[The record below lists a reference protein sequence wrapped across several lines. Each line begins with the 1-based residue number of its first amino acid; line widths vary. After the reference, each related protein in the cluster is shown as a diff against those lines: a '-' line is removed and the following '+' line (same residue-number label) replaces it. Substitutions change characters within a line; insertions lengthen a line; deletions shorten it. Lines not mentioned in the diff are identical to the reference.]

1 MDWPKIL
8 LLTEVGLDDA
18 VRNDNKSFTV
28 KVPRSVNTSPKGST
42 RVGIFCYFKVK
53 TMLVFSD
60 LIYSFLV

>member
-28 KVPRSVNTSPKGST
+28 KVHRSVNISPKDPQE
-42 RVGIFCYFKVK
+42 
-53 TMLVFSD
+53 LVFSV
-60 LIYSFLV
+60 ISKSKQCWYSRI